1 MISLL
6 GQVLNYQW
14 MLQNNHPNSNK
25 NVNFDQIKPLKNY
38 SNNWSDAR
46 VFSKSKLTDE
56 EISEI
61 WGNLPQTSNEE
72 QDAIVFAKAVL
83 KRNNQLIK

>member
-14 MLQNNHPNSNK
+14 MLQDNHTNSNK
-25 NVNFDQIKPLKNY
+25 NVVSYQPKPLTSY
-38 SNNWSDAR
+38 ANNWSDPK
-46 VFSKSKLTDE
+46 VFLKSELTDE

-61 WGNLPQTSNEE
+61 WGNLPQTTNEE

-83 KRNNQLIK
+83 KRKNQLIK